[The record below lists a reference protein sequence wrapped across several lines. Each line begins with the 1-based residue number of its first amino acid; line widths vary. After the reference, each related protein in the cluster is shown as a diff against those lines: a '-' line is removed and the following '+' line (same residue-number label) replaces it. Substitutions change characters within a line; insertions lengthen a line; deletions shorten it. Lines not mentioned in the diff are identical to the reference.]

1 MNGYK
6 IKFNG
11 LDRLYSRYKTE
22 FDGIAQK
29 SWQLG
34 QAILGEET
42 RKLEDNIAKK
52 YSRQY
57 AVAVGSATDGLYFAL
72 RAAGIRPEHKVFCPV
87 LSYVATAG
95 AIRRIGSKIKFID
108 TDSSG
113 NIGNFSHEK
122 TPDAVVYVNLYGNP
136 ADYNRIKSYCEKNQI
151 ILIEDAAQSQGAYY
165 RDMPSGSMGDVSIF
179 SFDPMKNMPSF
190 GSGGMVLTDNKDI
203 YDRVI
208 SLRRHAIKSTDFD
221 YGYNSVISEDHAGQL
236 NVLLD
241 QYDELQRDRERVAHR
256 YYNNL
261 PNKTFIKG
269 DENNRSS
276 YHKQVMLT
284 DNRDQLKEHLEQQ
297 GIETKIHY
305 SEILDTVNTGLYPM
319 AENICQQAISLPI
332 YPFLQNEE
340 IDYICKHIKDFY
352 GI

>member
-1 MNGYK
+1 MSGYK
-6 IKFNG
+6 IQFNG
-11 LDRLYSRYKTE
+11 LDRLYDHYKIE
-22 FDGIAQK
+22 LNEVAQK

-34 QAILGEET
+34 KAILGDET
-42 RKLEDNIAKK
+42 RKLEDSIAKK

-72 RAAGIRPEHKVFCPV
+72 RAIGIGPEHKVFCPV

-95 AIRRIGSKIKFID
+95 AIRRTGSRIKFID
-108 TDSSG
+108 TDSDG

-122 TPDAVVYVNLYGNP
+122 TADAVVYVNLYGNT
-136 ADYNRIKSYCEKNQI
+136 ADYDRIRSYCEKNQI

-165 RDMPSGSMGDVSIF
+165 RDIPSGAMGDVSIF

-203 YDRVI
+203 CERVI
-208 SLRRHAIKSTDFD
+208 SLRRHAVKSLDFD
-221 YGYNSVISEDHAGQL
+221 HGYNSVISEDHAGQL
-236 NVLLD
+236 NVLLNH
-241 QYDELQRDRERVAHR
+241 YDELQRDRERVAHR
-256 YYNNL
+256 YYSNL

-269 DENNRSS
+269 DENNKSS
-276 YHKQVMLT
+276 HHKLVMLV
-284 DNRDQLKEHLEQQ
+284 DNRDRLKEYLEEQ

-305 SEILDTVNTGLYPM
+305 SEILDPINTGLYPM
-319 AENICQQAISLPI
+319 AECITQKAISLPI
-332 YPFLQNEE
+332 YPFLRNEE
-340 IDYICKHIKDFY
+340 VDYICKKIENFY